1 MKAFYYYMQYLDQLL
16 FVQTALVIVGSL
28 ATIYK
33 ELGQWLKYI
42 HLLHNSKAPKV
53 LAVKGMDLLFKEH
66 GIPLKLQEISDSKP
80 LQSPKSPS
88 TGPRKH
94 PNNSSQKPQKKMKTS
109 EKPRKDGDEIDAIFD
124 IF

>member
-42 HLLHNSKAPKV
+42 HLLHNSKAPKI
-53 LAVKGMDLLFKEH
+53 LTVKGMDLLLKEH
-66 GIPLKLQEISDSKP
+66 GIPLKLQEIPDCKP
-80 LQSPKSPS
+80 VQNPKSPS
-88 TGPRKH
+88 TRRRKH
-94 PNNSSQKPQKKMKTS
+94 PSNSSQKPQKKLRTS
-109 EKPRKDGDEIDAIFD
+109 DKPSKDGDEIDAIFD
-124 IF
+124 MF